1 VRRTSKATVA
11 VAVRRHS
18 KIKVSETARLAPPG
32 VALIAAV
39 VARPVAVVLPAAL
52 AEQENKN
59 EETVFRY

>member
-1 VRRTSKATVA
+1 MRRTSKATVA

-18 KIKVSETARLAPPG
+18 KIQVSETARLAPPG

-39 VARPVAVVLPAAL
+39 VARQVAVVLPAAL

-59 EETVFRY
+59 KETVFGY